1 MNEVTEQEI
10 IDFIEKEFWE
20 SNLNS
25 NSDVFAEVGVSGDDC
40 DDLMITYQKKY
51 QVEMSEYLWYF
62 HHEEEGSWNSIGG
75 SFFRRPNE
83 RVKKIP
89 ITPKMLTEFANSK
102 KWKIDYPEHELPKYR
117 YDIYVNWIFLIFV
130 IASIIFIITKK

>member
-1 MNEVTEQEI
+1 MITEQEI
-10 IDFIEKEFWE
+10 INFIEKEFWE

-51 QVEMSEYLWYF
+51 QVDMSEYLWYF

-75 SFFRRPNE
+75 SFFQRPNE
-83 RVKKIP
+83 RVKRIP

-102 KWKIDYPEHELPKYR
+102 KWSVDYPEHNLPKYR
-117 YDIYVNWIFLIFV
+117 YDIIINWSFIILLIILITIIIFL
-130 IASIIFIITKK
+130 K